1 MKIKNIMRSYYH
13 DRLDRMEEIPPPG
26 IRPAL
31 PSKTRAFFLYRNR
44 DRILGYLFIG
54 FSILHFIVTGR
65 LFAVDRLLM
74 AVSVV
79 F

>member
-1 MKIKNIMRSYYH
+1 MKIKKVMRRYYH
-13 DRLDRMEEIPPPG
+13 DQMDRMEAIPPPG
-26 IRPAL
+26 LRTA
-31 PSKTRAFFLYRNR
+31 PSKEAVFFLFRNW

-54 FSILHFIVTGR
+54 FSILHFIITGR

-74 AVSVV
+74 AVSIV